1 MHLVTVGNPA
11 VKVWC
16 VPCPKCGAH
25 WDRLGDRC
33 PQGCADE
40 QTKSRVCGMGVA
52 DDFCRNDGLVPGLG
66 LVFGVASFAIG
77 MDSQEADP
85 VAK

>member
-1 MHLVTVGNPA
+1 
-11 VKVWC
+11 
-16 VPCPKCGAH
+16 
-25 WDRLGDRC
+25 
-33 PQGCADE
+33 
-40 QTKSRVCGMGVA
+40 MGVA